1 MKYNDKGLILVIL
14 QLIKN
19 NGNIQE
25 IINAEVSFSMVYGYI
40 SHIKRNGLVTDI
52 YGDLKLTDLGET
64 KINEL
69 NKELKRKHSEEWISP
84 QYEYMIEKWDKFK
97 VYLP

>member
-25 IINAEVSFSMVYGYI
+25 IINSEVSFSMVYGYI

>member
-1 MKYNDKGLILVIL
+1 
-14 QLIKN
+14 
-19 NGNIQE
+19 
-25 IINAEVSFSMVYGYI
+25 MVYGYI

-84 QYEYMIEKWDKFK
+84 QYEYVIEKWDKFK